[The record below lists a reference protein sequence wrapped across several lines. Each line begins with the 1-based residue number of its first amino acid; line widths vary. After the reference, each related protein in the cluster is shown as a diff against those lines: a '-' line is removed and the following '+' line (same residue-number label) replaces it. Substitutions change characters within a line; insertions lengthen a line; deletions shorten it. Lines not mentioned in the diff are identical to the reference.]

1 MSEYEKVREILKAS
15 NGLIRTSDITSR
27 GIHNRVLSK
36 LMETGVVVRVK
47 RGYYQW
53 VEGAELDEVELL
65 TRLFPEGI
73 LCMESAL
80 HYYSY
85 IDRTPDRWHI
95 AVSKDSNKSK
105 YRIEYPSVKPYF
117 IEPKYL
123 DIGMTNGSI
132 NDVIIRVYDRER
144 CICDLIRYANKL
156 DRELVNQAILAYVRD
171 NHKNI
176 STLAEYAKTLRT
188 YKKLQIW
195 VGVWL

>member
-1 MSEYEKVREILKAS
+1 MDEYEKVREIFRAS
-15 NGLIRTSDITSR
+15 NELIRTADITSR

-36 LMETGVVVRVK
+36 LMEAGVVARVK

-53 VEGAELDEVELL
+53 VEGEELDEVEIL
-65 TRLFPEGI
+65 TRLFPEAI

-80 HYYSY
+80 HYYEY
-85 IDRTPDRWHI
+85 IDRTPDRWYI

-105 YRIEYPSVKPYF
+105 YRIEYPKVKPYF

-132 NDVIIRVYDRER
+132 NDVMIRIYDRER

-156 DRELVNQAILAYVRD
+156 DREMVNQAIQAYIRD

-176 STLAEYAKTLRT
+176 SNLTEYAKILRT

>member
-1 MSEYEKVREILKAS
+1 MNEYNKVREIFEI
-15 NGLIRTSDITSR
+15 NHGLIRTSDITSR
-27 GIHNRVLSK
+27 GIHNRVLNK
-36 LMETGVVVRVK
+36 LMESGVIVRVK

-53 VEGAELDEVELL
+53 VDGGALDEVELL
-65 TRLFPEGI
+65 VRLFPEAI
-73 LCMESAL
+73 VCMESAL
-80 HYYSY
+80 HYYGY

-105 YRIEYPSVKPYF
+105 YRIAYPFVKPYF

-132 NDVIIRVYDRER
+132 NDIIIRVYDRER

-156 DRELVNQAILAYVRD
+156 DREMVNQAIQSYVRD
-171 NHKNI
+171 SQKNI
-176 STLAEYAKTLRT
+176 SILMDYSKILRV
-188 YKKLQIW
+188 YKKLQMW